1 VAKKM
6 TGESIP
12 RKWGMG
18 VLEGAMDV
26 VRRRRERSS
35 RDRIVSCHASITT
48 SPTLTTEES

>member
-12 RKWGMG
+12 RKRGM
-18 VLEGAMDV
+18 LEGATDV

-35 RDRIVSCHASITT
+35 RDCIVSCHASITT